1 MLWDTGRPLQSCL
14 HPKSRMGRGIPPA
27 LGPSTVRSLTSI
39 SAGSLTVFSQTPI
52 LQALQHVQASCDE
65 AHKMK

>member
-1 MLWDTGRPLQSCL
+1 MLGAPCKAACIQNTRWV
-14 HPKSRMGRGIPPA
+14 GRGFPC
-27 LGPSTVRSLTSI
+27 LGAPTVRSLTPV
-39 SAGSLTVFSQTPI
+39 SAGSSTVFSQTPI